1 MNKKSGE
8 PAGLKLFWLNYQIL
22 RYRKLIAN
30 GLRVWVP
37 KYSRKSSL
45 MLHEKQ
51 RVIIQHKPEHV
62 RKPNAQLNGYVTR
75 YVNHLNL
82 ALDGQ
87 LVMDV
92 SIKVEQ

>member
-1 MNKKSGE
+1 
-8 PAGLKLFWLNYQIL
+8 
-22 RYRKLIAN
+22 
-30 GLRVWVP
+30 
-37 KYSRKSSL
+37 